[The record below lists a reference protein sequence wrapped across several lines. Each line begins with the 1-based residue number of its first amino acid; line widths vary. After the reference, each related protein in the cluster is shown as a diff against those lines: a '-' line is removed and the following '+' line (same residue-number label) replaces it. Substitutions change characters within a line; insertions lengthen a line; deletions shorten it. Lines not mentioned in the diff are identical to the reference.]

1 MKNENS
7 NRIWELLLSTPHS
20 AVSIREMMD
29 KLGLPRSSRKSLLRT
44 LRQMEENGDITKVG
58 KGKWK
63 AVEEENLW
71 EGKIE
76 CHPDGYA
83 FVRINEN
90 TDVFIPP
97 DSLGCAMHEDIVKV
111 KIVRSRRDGRLS
123 GKVVSIVER
132 GRNYIVGTYR
142 DGYLYPTNEKIL
154 YRIFVPQSGRKGVIN
169 EELAEIRITE
179 FPTSTTEPEGEIVC
193 RLGVIEDPSVDMNII
208 ISEHNLPR
216 EFSQVV
222 LDYARNIPEKVS
234 AEEMYGR
241 EDLRDIP
248 FVTVDPESAR
258 DFDDAV
264 YAVKEKSGWRLWV
277 AIADVS
283 HYVQPNTPT
292 DDEAFARG
300 TSVYFPEGVIP
311 MLPEEISAGI
321 ASLKPG
327 EVRLAMVVEILF
339 GRDGLPRDEKI
350 YPAVIKSAMRLTY
363 KQVSCAMLE
372 NDEEERKKLGG
383 RVKDLEVMLEL
394 ADTLRNKRRERGGLD
409 FDLPEAMVL
418 LGAKGEVT
426 GIYKSVHD
434 RSHNMIEEF
443 MLSAN
448 EAVARYAAHHKIP
461 TIYRVH
467 EEPSYEKL
475 MELNAILGA
484 FGLTIDVG
492 EKRKELSRS
501 IQKILDKVRDK
512 PYEVLVNTSVLRSMK
527 RARYDTENLGHFG
540 LAADYY
546 LHFTSPIRRY
556 PDLFVHRM
564 LKAHLAGKHPRKPEN
579 HEIIAARC
587 SELERK
593 AEEAERDMDKLKCAR
608 FMKEHIGEKF
618 DGFISGV
625 TQFGFF
631 VEINDYFVEGMVPE
645 SRLEDDV
652 YEFNER
658 GYLLRGRYTRRTFR
672 LGDPIRVVVAGAN
685 IEKRQVDFDI
695 VNGKSDLLL
704 RTHPPSKRKRK
715 IRKETF

>member
-1 MKNENS
+1 MKNDIS
-7 NRIWELLLSTPHS
+7 NQILELLANFHSPIST
-20 AVSIREMMD
+20 REMME
-29 KLGLPRSSRKSLLRT
+29 KLGLARSARKAFLRA

-58 KGKWK
+58 KGKWSISG
-63 AVEEENLW
+63 EENFSQ
-71 EGKIE
+71 GKIE

-83 FVRINEN
+83 FVKINDA

-97 DSLGCAMHEDIVKV
+97 DSLGGAMHEDIVKIKV
-111 KIVRSRRDGRLS
+111 VRSRRDGRLS
-123 GKVVSIVER
+123 GKVISVVER
-132 GRNYIVGTYR
+132 GRNYVVGTYK

-154 YRIFVPQSGRKGVIN
+154 HRIFVPQSARRGVIN
-169 EELAEIRITE
+169 GELAEVKITE
-179 FPTSTTEPEGEIVC
+179 FPTSTTEAEGEIVC
-193 RLGVIEDPSVDMNII
+193 RLGSIEDPTVDMNII

-216 EFSQVV
+216 EFPEEV
-222 LDYARNIPEKVS
+222 LNYARSIPEKVQPS
-234 AEEMYGR
+234 EMVGR
-241 EDLRDIP
+241 LDLREMP
-248 FVTVDPESAR
+248 FITVDPESAR

-264 YAVKEKSGWRLWV
+264 YAVRERSGWRLWV

-283 HYVQPNTPT
+283 HYVQPATPI
-292 DDEAFARG
+292 DEEAFARG

-339 GRDGLPRDEKI
+339 SRDGLPRDEKI

-363 KQVSCAMLE
+363 EQVSGAMLE
-372 NDEEERKKLGG
+372 NDEEERRKLGA
-383 RVKDLEVMLEL
+383 RVQDLEVMLEL
-394 ADTLRNKRRERGGLD
+394 AECLRQRRRERGGLD

-426 GIYKSVHD
+426 AIYKSVHD

-448 EAVARYAAHHKIP
+448 EAVARYMASHNIP
-461 TIYRVH
+461 SLYRVH
-467 EEPSYEKL
+467 EDPSYEKL
-475 MELNAILGA
+475 SELNAILGA
-484 FGLTIDVG
+484 FGLSVDLS
-492 EKRKELSRS
+492 EKRRELSKS

-564 LKAHLAGKHPRKPEN
+564 LKAHLAGKPLRKPEN
-579 HEIIAARC
+579 HDMIALQC
-587 SELERK
+587 SELERR
-593 AEEAERDMDKLKCAR
+593 AEDAERDMDKLKSAR
-608 FMKEHIGEKF
+608 FMKERIGEEF

-625 TQFGFF
+625 APFGFF
-631 VEINDYFVEGMVPE
+631 VEINDYFVEGMVHE
-645 SRLEDDV
+645 SRLQDDI
-652 YEFNER
+652 YEFNEKAH
-658 GYLLRGRYTRRTFR
+658 LLRGKYTKRIFR
-672 LGDPIRVVVAGAN
+672 LGDPIRVKVAGAS

-695 VNGKSDLLL
+695 VDSKTNTARRNYSSTNK
-704 RTHPPSKRKRK
+704 TKSKRKK
-715 IRKETF
+715 KT